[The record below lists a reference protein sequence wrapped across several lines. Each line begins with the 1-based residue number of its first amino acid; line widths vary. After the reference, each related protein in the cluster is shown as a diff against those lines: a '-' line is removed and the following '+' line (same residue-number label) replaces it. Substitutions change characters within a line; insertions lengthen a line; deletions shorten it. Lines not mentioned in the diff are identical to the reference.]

1 MERAWIYCRVA
12 YPDMDMLETQKRSH
26 IDYAQKN
33 HFTIV
38 GITAEQGS
46 GLDLS
51 RKGLMEVFD
60 AVNDGK
66 MDVLLVKDLAR
77 LGRNWTEVYDDLG
90 WLKEQHVRL
99 ICEDGSIPETGI
111 EILHRLIADKETA
124 DREMKRSGEDPGRQR
139 DMTCR

>member
-66 MDVLLVKDLAR
+66 LDVLLVKDLAR

-90 WLKEQHVRL
+90 WLKER
-99 ICEDGSIPETGI
+99 
-111 EILHRLIADKETA
+111 
-124 DREMKRSGEDPGRQR
+124 KR
-139 DMTCR
+139 

>member
-12 YPDMDMLETQKRSH
+12 YPDMDMLETQKRGL

-51 RKGLMEVFD
+51 REGLTEVFD
-60 AVNDGK
+60 AVNDAK
-66 MDVLLVKDLAR
+66 VDVLLVKDLAR
-77 LGRNWTEVYDDLG
+77 LGRNWAEVCGDLA

-99 ICEDGSIPETGI
+99 VCEDGPMPETSM
-111 EILHRLIADKETA
+111 EILHRIIAEEKTKVIGKEPG
-124 DREMKRSGEDPGRQR
+124 KR
-139 DMTCR
+139 